1 MVAVLYDGNSGVEN
15 QEVIVYDPPPAI
27 RAPLT
32 IEDCVVDVSALYLD
46 QMHYG
51 KGVIVE
57 HNGETFILTSNMIF
71 VEPFESITVEF
82 GPNWIVRGSIVHS
95 NEVWGLTAVA
105 CESPLRRGWPISE
118 APNIPPDTES
128 TAVTNTQ
135 SAPVKVLEYI
145 NDDWFLITGV
155 DDTYVGAPLVNGE
168 DITGI
173 IIGMNCINE
182 SQAVVA
188 GNHIIKAF
196 CEQATR
202 PEVK

>member
-1 MVAVLYDGNSGVEN
+1 LYDGNFGIEN

-57 HNGETFILTSNMIF
+57 HSGETFILTSSMIF
-71 VEPFESITVEF
+71 VDPFESITVRV
-82 GPNWIVRGSIVHS
+82 GPNWIVRGDIVHS

-105 CESPLRRGWPISE
+105 CEPGFNEGWPISE

-128 TAVTNTQ
+128 TTTDGE
-135 SAPVKVLEYI
+135 SIDLIEVLQYI

-155 DDTYVGAPLVNGE
+155 NGDYDGAPLINGGE
-168 DITGI
+168 ITGI
-173 IIGMNCINE
+173 IIGVNRINTK
-182 SQAVVA
+182 QAIAVGNRAIKEFCDQVV
-188 GNHIIKAF
+188 
-196 CEQATR
+196 
-202 PEVK
+202 EVYDGF